1 MSKHLIDK
9 PRINQG
15 TRLGQFLK
23 IARSTA
29 PHQTTQ
35 TLIARLRA
43 HPDQRL
49 AAYTRIARGREV

>member
-23 IARSTA
+23 IARSLG
-29 PHQTTQ
+29 PHQSTQ
-35 TLIARLRA
+35 TLIARMRP

-49 AAYTRIARGREV
+49 PAYTRIARGQEV

>member
-9 PRINQG
+9 PRTNHG

-35 TLIARLRA
+35 ALVTRLRA
-43 HPDQRL
+43 NPDQRL
-49 AAYTRIARGREV
+49 AVYTRIARGREA